1 MAGSRAIDYVY
12 RILDRFSPQL
22 ERMKRTAASFDARMS
37 AGFKNLAKDTEKYQE
52 RIGRLGRFMRTGLVL
67 AAGVA
72 ITGIGVL
79 AHKATQLWSSQSEAI
94 ANVDAT
100 LQSTG
105 GTVGRTL
112 SQIEAQAA
120 SLQQNTFFGDED
132 ILKGVSAQLLTFTNI
147 AGNSFDRTQAVV
159 LDVTAKLNGL
169 NASESALQSTSIM
182 LGKALNDPVANLGA
196 LGRAGIQFSEDQKEL
211 IKKMWKAGNQAG
223 AQSMILAELEKQYGG
238 TAAALAQTTEGISM
252 SIKNTQ
258 GDMMELIGKG
268 IDPFRKTILQAKSD
282 TLNSLMPIIDKFTA
296 WTSAN
301 EDLINSKITAFI
313 DGAKSALAGLV
324 GSFKIAYKIISAVV
338 KVLKILSPILI
349 PLVAAFVAYQATMY
363 TAAAAMMV
371 YNAVQVVQNALLT
384 ANPVGLV
391 IAGFAALI
399 AIVVIVIKYWDQI
412 TAAIKRAW
420 TWFVNF
426 YDTIKGIVAI
436 YGGPMVYAIAAVI
449 DMIRSLIN
457 NFDEIKA
464 AFTDGGFVAGIKAIG
479 SALLDGLIAP
489 ALSFLNVLKSIADKI
504 ANWGVFQAFVEI
516 AKTIPGLILQY
527 WQPIMDFFTML
538 IDKIGAGV
546 GKVRDFFGG
555 VGEKLGGFFGFGG
568 EEVPTAP
575 MPSAA
580 APIPMGYA
588 ANANAE
594 ASVSVYT
601 EQGMRARPF
610 SPRGNLG
617 YNMSSRSAR

>member
-1 MAGSRAIDYVY
+1 MAGTRSIDYLY
-12 RILDRFSPQL
+12 RIVDRFSPTL
-22 ERMKRTAASFDARMS
+22 ERMKRSAASFDARMS
-37 AGFKNLAKDTEKYQE
+37 AGFKNLGAATEKYQKKLSQLGS
-52 RIGRLGRFMRTGLVL
+52 RIQHGLGTAIKVGFVGAIATGTIAIRSFIRQASFIEDAVSGFTPLMGGAEKANQLVDEL
-67 AAGVA
+67 NKTASTTPFQFANISAAAKQLLPVMNQDIEKTVDTFRMLGDTAGGNAQKLDSITRGYTKAMLKGKVDMESLNMIAEAGVP
-72 ITGIGVL
+72 IYSEL
-79 AHKATQLWSSQSEAI
+79 ASSM
-94 ANVDAT
+94 
-100 LQSTG
+100 
-105 GTVGRTL
+105 
-112 SQIEAQAA
+112 
-120 SLQQNTFFGDED
+120 
-132 ILKGVSAQLLTFTNI
+132 GVSVSEMMKMSSAGAISSGDLTAAFQKMTGEGGIFFKGMEIASMTFSGKMSTLKDNIALTSAALGAQLLPILKPLIDKMIIGAQNMKAFAEANGDLIKSKINEYLT
-147 AGNSFDRTQAVV
+147 
-159 LDVTAKLNGL
+159 TAKKVFTGVTK
-169 NASESALQSTSIM
+169 AVIGAYTVVSTI
-182 LGKALNDPVANLGA
+182 
-196 LGRAGIQFSEDQKEL
+196 
-211 IKKMWKAGNQAG
+211 
-223 AQSMILAELEKQYGG
+223 
-238 TAAALAQTTEGISM
+238 
-252 SIKNTQ
+252 
-258 GDMMELIGKG
+258 
-268 IDPFRKTILQAKSD
+268 
-282 TLNSLMPIIDKFTA
+282 
-296 WTSAN
+296 
-301 EDLINSKITAFI
+301 
-313 DGAKSALAGLV
+313 
-324 GSFKIAYKIISAVV
+324 V
-338 KVLKILSPILI
+338 KVLKILSPIII
-349 PLVAAFVAYQATMY
+349 PLVAAFAAYQATMY
-363 TAAAAMMV
+363 TAAAAMLV

-426 YDTIKGIVAI
+426 YDTIKGVVAI

-479 SALLDGLIAP
+479 SALLEGLIAP

-555 VGEKLGGFFGFGG
+555 VGEKLGGFFGIGG
-568 EEVPTAP
+568 EVPTAP
-575 MPSAA
+575 MPSAS

-601 EQGMRARPF
+601 EEGMSARPF
-610 SPRGNLG
+610 NPRGNLG
-617 YNMSSRSAR
+617 YNMSSRSRR